1 MFKTLNRIIDW
12 CGEYKKQ
19 LYLGFIFTVLSS
31 WFAAAPIMIASY
43 TLGMIIKDAK
53 GIEKFNTVWVG
64 YSLLLVILFIFL
76 RFLFDYL
83 RAKKQEVIAYEMAA
97 KDRIEIG
104 DIIKRVPLG
113 YFAKKSTGDILN
125 AITTGLDQLESM
137 GIRMIDTMVGGYLNI
152 TIMIIFL
159 AFFSPKIALII
170 LCGILLSFIFLKKVS
185 KYGEENGE
193 KLLKANDEISNAVIE
208 YIMGLPVVKSFG
220 QEGISLQALKK
231 ACNDSKKINV
241 KIEVNHVPNASMH
254 KFMLDIASIGVSFA
268 ASYLCLKGKM
278 DFSTMIMF
286 LLFSFYIF
294 LGIKPISD
302 SAHVMGIIDNAL
314 NSIEDIKNAQF
325 VDEDGEDIKL
335 NNYDIEFKNVTFGYD
350 KRTIL
355 HDISLKI
362 PEYTTTAIVG
372 PSGSGKSTICNLIAR
387 FYNVNK
393 GKISIGGH
401 NINDFT
407 CDSLLSNIS
416 MVFQN
421 VYLFHDTIRKNIAF
435 GREEATFHEIQ
446 EAAKKARCHDFI
458 MKLPNGYDTIIG
470 EGGSTLS
477 GGEKQ
482 RISIARAMLKDS
494 PIIILDEATASV
506 DPENEHLIQE
516 AITSLTK
523 GKTIITIAHRLAT
536 IENADKIFVVDN
548 GAIAQSGTHSELIKK
563 KGIYKNFI
571 KIREAAEGWKM

>member
-241 KIEVNHVPNASMH
+241 KIEMNHVPNASMH

>member
-1 MFKTLNRIIDW
+1 MFKTLKRIINW

-43 TLGMIIKDAK
+43 TLGMIIKDSK
-53 GIEKFNTVWVG
+53 GIEKFNTVWIL
-64 YSLLLVILFIFL
+64 YSLLIVILFVFL

-104 DIIKRVPLG
+104 DIMKRVPLG
-113 YFAKKSTGDILN
+113 YFATKSTGDILN
-125 AITTGLDQLESM
+125 SITTGLDQLENM

-152 TIMIIFL
+152 VIMIIFL
-159 AFFSPKIALII
+159 AFFSPQIALIV
-170 LCGILLSFIFLKKVS
+170 LCGILLSLIFLKKVS
-185 KYGEENGE
+185 KHGE
-193 KLLKANDEISNAVIE
+193 KNGQILLKANNEISNAVIE

-220 QEGISLQALKK
+220 QQGVSIQLLKK
-231 ACNDSKKINV
+231 ACNNSKKINE

-254 KFMLDIASIGVSFA
+254 KLMLDIASIGVIFA
-268 ASYLCLKGKM
+268 AAYLCLIGKM
-278 DFSTMIMF
+278 DFSIMIMF

-314 NSIEDIKNAQF
+314 NSIEDIKNAKF
-325 VDEDGEDIKL
+325 VDQGGKDIKL

-362 PEYTTTAIVG
+362 PQYTTTAIVG

-387 FYNVNK
+387 FYNVNS
-393 GKISIGGH
+393 GEIFIGRH

-421 VYLFHDTIRKNIAF
+421 VYLFHDTVRKNIAF
-435 GREEATFHEIQ
+435 GRPEATDEEIQ
-446 EAAKKARCHDFI
+446 NAAKKARCHDFI
-458 MKLPNGYDTIIG
+458 MQLPNGYDTVIG
-470 EGGSTLS
+470 EGGSSLS

-516 AITSLTK
+516 AITSLIK

-536 IENADKIFVVDN
+536 IENANQIFVVNDGKIVQN
-548 GAIAQSGTHSELIKK
+548 GTHRELIKQE
-563 KGIYKNFI
+563 GIYRNFI
-571 KIREAAEGWKM
+571 KIRESAEGWKM

>member
-1 MFKTLNRIIDW
+1 MFKTLKKIINW

-31 WFAAAPIMIASY
+31 WFAAAPIMIAAY

-53 GIEKFNTVWVG
+53 GIEKFNTAWIL
-64 YSLLLVILFIFL
+64 YSLLFVILFVFL

-104 DIIKRVPLG
+104 DIMKRVPLG
-113 YFAKKSTGDILN
+113 YFATKSTGDILN
-125 AITTGLDQLESM
+125 AITTGLDMLENM

-152 TIMIIFL
+152 AIMIIFL
-159 AFFSPKIALII
+159 AFFSPQIALIV
-170 LCGILLSFIFLKKVS
+170 LCGILLSLIFLKRVS
-185 KYGEENGE
+185 RHGEKNGE
-193 KLLKANDEISNAVIE
+193 VLSKANDEISNAVIE
-208 YIMGLPVVKSFG
+208 YIIGLPVVKSFG
-220 QEGISLQALKK
+220 QQGVSIKSLKK
-231 ACNDSKKINV
+231 ACNNSKKINV
-241 KIEVNHVPNASMH
+241 KIEVNFVPNASMH
-254 KFMLDIASIGVSFA
+254 KLMLDIASIGVIVA
-268 ASYLCLKGKM
+268 ASYLCLTGKM
-278 DFSTMIMF
+278 DFSIMLMF

-314 NSIEDIKNAQF
+314 NSIEDIKNAKF
-325 VDEDGEDIKL
+325 VDQDGKDIRL

-355 HDISLKI
+355 HDVSLKI

-387 FYNVNK
+387 FYNVNS
-393 GKISIGGH
+393 GEIFIGGH

-421 VYLFHDTIRKNIAF
+421 VYLFHDTVRKNIAF
-435 GREEATFHEIQ
+435 GRPEATDEEIQ

-458 MKLPNGYDTIIG
+458 MQLPNGYDTVIG
-470 EGGSTLS
+470 EGGSSLS

-516 AITSLTK
+516 AISSLVK

-536 IENADKIFVVDN
+536 IQNADQILVVND
-548 GAIAQSGTHSELIKK
+548 GAIVENGTHSELIKQE
-563 KGIYKNFI
+563 GIYRNFI
-571 KIREAAEGWKM
+571 KIRESAEGWKM